1 MSARQAQLEVQRR
14 LARLWYPYLGRQ
26 VLLFDGAMGTEL
38 QRRGLPPGACPELW
52 NLEAPHLV
60 REVHQAYREAGAR
73 ILETNTFGAN
83 RVRLREYGLAERAEE
98 INLRGVALA
107 REVAGEEV
115 LVAGSIG
122 PTGRFLRPFG
132 PLSFD
137 EAYEIFAEQAR
148 ALARGGAD
156 LLLLETFSDL
166 GEVRAALLAA
176 REAAELPVLVQLTFD
191 ESGRTVTG
199 VTPEAAVA
207 VLEALGAAAVGA
219 NCSTGPEAMVQV
231 VRAMALSTTLPV
243 SAQPNA
249 GLPRIEGGR
258 TVYPLAPEEMA
269 EWGLRLVEAGAA
281 LVGGCCGTAPPHI
294 SALSRRLEGQPVVR
308 RAEAGAVGEEAERG
322 DGPGAP
328 RFSGPIVPPVRLASR
343 GKLVLLGSGQMPVA
357 VGERLNPTAR
367 RRLAEELRSGRMSLV
382 REEAWRQVEAGAQ
395 VLDVNAGLPGIDEAA
410 TLAEM
415 VEAIQAAVDVPL
427 SLDTA
432 DPRALEAGLRS
443 FPGRALINSVTGEA
457 QRLEEVLP
465 LARRYGA
472 AVLCLTLD
480 ERGIPPRAEERLQVA
495 ERILQAALAAGLRPE
510 DLVIDCLV
518 LAVGAQQAEAAETIR
533 AVRLVKERLGL
544 ATLLGISNVSHG
556 LPNRPLL
563 NATFLAMTLGAGLD
577 AAILNP
583 YDPGVRAVLQAGA
596 VLAGRDQH
604 ARRYLAAQAG
614 AEGAPFVPG
623 GAAPGAGDAGVRGT
637 PSEGGDK
644 GGAQIAED
652 LRPLWLAIL
661 EGDRTAAEGAVEVA
675 LAAGREPLAIIDEA
689 VVPALDEV
697 GRRYEQGIYFLPQL
711 MLAAESAQLAFAR
724 LRRELQGEKGSARGT
739 VVLAT
744 VKGDIHDI
752 GKNIVGVMLSNH
764 GFQVVDL
771 GKDVPLERIL
781 AAAASERA
789 DIVGLSALMT
799 TTMAE
804 MRRVVEEIRRRGLE
818 VRVMVGGAVVTP
830 QFAQEIGADAYGK
843 DAVAAVQ
850 QALRLVQGERGRR
863 E

>member
-1 MSARQAQLEVQRR
+1 MRPAQPEVQRR
-14 LARLWYPYLGRQ
+14 LARLWYPRLGRQ

-60 REVHQAYREAGAR
+60 REVHQAYREAGAQ

-83 RVRLREYGLAERAEE
+83 RFRLREYGLAERVAEL
-98 INLRGVALA
+98 NFRGVALA

-115 LVAGSIG
+115 LVAGSMG
-122 PTGRFLRPFG
+122 PTGQFLRPFG

-137 EAYEIFAEQAR
+137 EAYEVFAEQAR
-148 ALARGGAD
+148 ALAEGGAD

-176 REAAELPVLVQLTFD
+176 REAADLPVLVQLTFD

-199 VTPEAAVA
+199 VAPEAAVA

-219 NCSTGPEAMVQV
+219 NCSTGPEAMVRIVQ
-231 VRAMALSTTLPV
+231 AMARAAALPV

-249 GLPRIEGGR
+249 GLPRMEGGR
-258 TVYPLAPEEMA
+258 AVYPLAPEEMA
-269 EWGLRLVEAGAA
+269 ECGLRLVEAGAA
-281 LVGGCCGTAPPHI
+281 LVGGCCGTTPRHI
-294 SALSRRLEGQPVVR
+294 SALGRRLEGQPVAR
-308 RAEAGAVGEEAERG
+308 RAGAGAAGEEAGAGG
-322 DGPGAP
+322 GPEAP
-328 RFSGPIVPPVRLASR
+328 RFSGPVVPPVRLASR
-343 GKLVLLGSGQMPVA
+343 GQLVLVGSGQLPVA

-382 REEAWRQVEAGAQ
+382 REEARRQAEAGAQ
-395 VLDVNAGLPGIDEAA
+395 VLDVNAGLPGIYEAA

-415 VEAIQAAVDVPL
+415 VEAIQAVADLPL

-443 FPGRALINSVTGEA
+443 FPGRALINSVTGEVR
-457 QRLEEVLP
+457 RLEEVLP

-472 AVLCLTLD
+472 AVLGLTLD

-495 ERILQAALAAGLRPE
+495 ERILEAALAAGLRPE

-518 LAVGAQQAEAAETIR
+518 LAAGAQQREAAETIR

-563 NATFLAMTLGAGLD
+563 NATFLAMALGAGLD
-577 AAILNP
+577 AALLNP
-583 YDPGVRAVLQAGA
+583 YDPGVMAVLQAGA

-604 ARRYLAAQAG
+604 ARRYLAAQA
-614 AEGAPFVPG
+614 AEGAPFLPG
-623 GAAPGAGDAGVRGT
+623 EAAPGAGGAGARTGAARGD
-637 PSEGGDK
+637 E
-644 GGAQIAED
+644 GAQVAED
-652 LRPLWLAIL
+652 LRPLWRAIL
-661 EGDRTAAEGAVEVA
+661 EGDRSAVEGAVEAA
-675 LAAGREPLAIIDEA
+675 LAGGRAPLAIIEGA

-697 GRRYEQGIYFLPQL
+697 GRRYERGVYFLPQL

-724 LRRELQGEKGSARGT
+724 LRRELQGEGGPVRGT

-804 MRRVVEEIRRRGLE
+804 MRRVVEEIRRRGLA

-830 QFAQEIGADAYGK
+830 QFAREIGADAYGK

-850 QALRLVQGERGRR
+850 QALRLVQAERGRR
-863 E
+863 EQE